1 VASGDSGVAGNPGD
15 GNTNGCLKDGTV
27 FSPEFPSACPYVTSV
42 GATLLTGNAKA
53 DEETAVT
60 RFASGGGFSNVF
72 YPPPDYQTSAVST
85 YLQSAGTPY
94 PYYIDGDYNSS
105 TAGLYNRN
113 GRGYPDVSAIGDNI
127 LFFSKG
133 IPKRQ
138 GGSSASAP
146 VFASILTR
154 INNERLKAGK
164 STVGFVNPTLYKY
177 PYVLHDITV
186 GSNPGCDT
194 DGFTVSKGWD
204 PVTGL
209 GTPNYPAMLELF
221 MSL

>member
-1 VASGDSGVAGNPGD
+1 
-15 GNTNGCLKDGTV
+15 
-27 FSPEFPSACPYVTSV
+27 
-42 GATLLTGNAKA
+42 LLTGNAKA
-53 DEETAVT
+53 GEETAVT
-60 RFASGGGFSNVF
+60 RFPSGGGFSNVF
-72 YPPPDYQTSAVST
+72 YPPPDYQTPAVKT
-85 YLQSAGTPY
+85 YLLNAGTPY
-94 PYYIDGDYNSS
+94 PFYMDGDYKSS
-105 TAGLYNRN
+105 TGGLYNWN
-113 GRGYPDVSAIGDNI
+113 GRGYPDVSAVGDNI
-127 LFFSKG
+127 LFFSNG

-154 INNERLKAGK
+154 INDERLKAGK
-164 STVGFVNPTLYKY
+164 STVGFVNPAVYKH
-177 PYVLHDITV
+177 PYVLNDMTV
-186 GSNPGCDT
+186 GSNPGCNT